1 MIASLNGLVLA
12 KTAVAVI
19 LDVNGV
25 GYEVFIST
33 RTLDTLPVTGA
44 PTFLHVQTVVREDA
58 IILYGFSRPEEKE
71 MFLLLVT
78 VSGIGPKVA
87 LNILSGIS
95 VVDLR
100 QAIMFKDLV
109 RLTTLPGVGKKT
121 AQRICVDLGEKVGAL
136 AGTAPEQ
143 GRPEVQAPDG
153 ESLLADAASALVNLG
168 YPQATAW
175 EALRV
180 VQEQSEAP
188 EAMRV
193 EDLIRLALRALA
205 TR

>member
-100 QAIMFKDLV
+100 QAILFKDLV

-136 AGTAPEQ
+136 AGTAPEE
-143 GRPEVQAPDG
+143 GRPEVQTPDG

-168 YPQATAW
+168 YPQSTAW

-205 TR
+205 AR

>member
-44 PTFLHVQTVVREDA
+44 PSFLHVQTVVREDA
-58 IILYGFSRPEEKE
+58 ITLYGFGRPEEKE

>member
-44 PTFLHVQTVVREDA
+44 PSFLHVQTVVREDA
-58 IILYGFSRPEEKE
+58 ITLYGFGRPEEKE

-205 TR
+205 AR

>member
-44 PTFLHVQTVVREDA
+44 PSFLHVQTVVREDA
-58 IILYGFSRPEEKE
+58 ITLYGFGRPEEKE

-168 YPQATAW
+168 YPQSTAW

-205 TR
+205 AR